1 MTDLRAQDYAAR
13 RARIVTQAASRW
25 TGQDYIEY
33 DDPIVAKAVI
43 DAADATFRQIIN
55 DLDWVAATL
64 RYLGYR
70 GPTL

>member
-1 MTDLRAQDYAAR
+1 VNGTDHVAR

-25 TGQDYIEY
+25 TGIDYVEY
-33 DDPIVAKAVI
+33 DDPKVAKAVT
-43 DAADATFRQIIN
+43 DAADATFREGIN

-64 RYLGYR
+64 RHLGYR